1 MATKKQSSSNDDIY
15 NSYNRAEFAKAVA
28 RLKEV
33 NVNFLAIDFDK
44 TLVDVHTGGR
54 WRGTTDELAA
64 HVRDEF
70 RHLFHEAMW
79 QGIRIAMV
87 TFSPQ
92 QDLIRGVL
100 ESFVH
105 HRPPQHEDGADGTS
119 QRPPPVKIPIRGG
132 DLSWEYKGDGS
143 REGKQA
149 HMASAVEELEQEQI
163 STSGGGGHA
172 HHVEI
177 AKSTTLLIDDDI
189 RNVKIA
195 LEDGVRA
202 IWFNPNR
209 PQDLLR
215 DLLRLV

>member
-1 MATKKQSSSNDDIY
+1 MPLCCLPVIMATATKQKRSGSSSSN
-15 NSYNRAEFAKAVA
+15 NRVEFAKAVA

-33 NVNFLAIDFDK
+33 NVNFLAIDFDW
-44 TLVDVHTGGR
+44 TLVGVHTGGR

-70 RHLFHEAMW
+70 RDLFHEAMG
-79 QGIRIAMV
+79 QGVRIALV

-100 ESFVH
+100 ESFVNEH
-105 HRPPQHEDGADGTS
+105 SDGDAHTAGTRP
-119 QRPPPVKIPIRGG
+119 KIPIRGG
-132 DLSWEYKGDGS
+132 DVRSGDLTWEYKGDGS
-143 REGKQA
+143 REGKHA
-149 HMASAVEELEQEQI
+149 HIASAVEELEQEGNI
-163 STSGGGGHA
+163 
-172 HHVEI
+172 EI

-189 RNVKIA
+189 RNIKIA

-202 IWFNPNR
+202 VWFNPNR
-209 PQDLLR
+209 PKDLLR